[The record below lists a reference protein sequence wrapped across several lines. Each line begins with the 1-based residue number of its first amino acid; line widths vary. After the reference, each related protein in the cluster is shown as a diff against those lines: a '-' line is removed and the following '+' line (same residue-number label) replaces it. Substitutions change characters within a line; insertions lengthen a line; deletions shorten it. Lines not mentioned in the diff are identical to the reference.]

1 MCPSSLG
8 AILLSTEGGVV
19 RDTEHARR
27 RRIQKQESIIKA
39 TTKIPV
45 TAALALL
52 VVSVCTPASLFARQN
67 AGETASADPRVT
79 LHRNVVDTAPMTVA
93 KIRSLVP
100 GLTQSE
106 AEKLMQNG
114 VITTDYSKSIQARI
128 APPFAG
134 KQEMIKELA
143 KTDATV
149 GIELLFQAPIPV
161 KFRERDDFWLE
172 IYNIM
177 RSISTLKGIK
187 YYSAD
192 RNEMRTFY
200 YDAYVVPS
208 PDKKNTRLPDPLV
221 GAIPA
226 QSHLYSFHKDSSF
239 GDYVMSIN
247 YTAGPDPQHPKY
259 ARMAMSNATTMH
271 YSIIPIE
278 QPYKLQIDL
287 VVVPVGDTMLFYG
300 NFVANAYTIFGLRDS
315 IDVSFTNRV
324 KALYNWF
331 MGEVQKNTP

>member
-1 MCPSSLG
+1 LR
-8 AILLSTEGGVV
+8 AIVLFVKGPQGP
-19 RDTEHARR
+19 
-27 RRIQKQESIIKA
+27 RIQKKESTIRANIKSTMKRPA
-39 TTKIPV
+39 TAI
-45 TAALALL
+45 LALL
-52 VVSVCTPASLFARQN
+52 LISVGTPAALFARTESGN
-67 AGETASADPRVT
+67 STPAEPRAP
-79 LHRNVVDTAPMTVA
+79 LHPTRVDMTPMTVER
-93 KIRSLVP
+93 IRSLIP

-106 AEKLMQNG
+106 AEQLMQKG
-114 VITTDYSKSIQARI
+114 VVTSDYSKSIQARI

-134 KQEMIKELA
+134 KQEMIKELG

-192 RNEMRTFY
+192 RDEMRTFY

-208 PDKKNTRLPDPLV
+208 PEKKNVRLPDPLV
-221 GAIPA
+221 GSIPA
-226 QSHLYSFHKDSSF
+226 SSHIYTYHKDSSF

-331 MGEVQKNTP
+331 MAEVTLHS